1 MFCLQGKAKV
11 SFSIRKFESQVEN
24 IIYRRHSSS
33 LSKNINASDRLQGS
47 SMESSAS
54 DDEAR

>member
-1 MFCLQGKAKV
+1 MFCLQGKAEV
-11 SFSIRKFESQVEN
+11 SFSIRKFESQVEI

-33 LSKNINASDRLQGS
+33 LRKIINANNRLQGS
-47 SMESSAS
+47 SVESSAS